1 MGKKVGDEVETYL
14 KNLFAFYVRKYSKGS
29 KNNSSSSRYTSFD
42 LFGSDLS
49 NSSVP
54 QSLKINTLRNKLH
67 MKRKS
72 KDCGSI
78 GGTKLELDKYL
89 GVHQE
94 PVPEPRS
101 ESKSEDFDISNW
113 WKVNSPL
120 FSVLSQLAHDVLA
133 IPVSRVVLEY
143 AFSIGGRI
151 LDPFRSSLTSK
162 YMQCLICVQDC
173 VQDWLRQETSPICV
187 EENLEFLEKLELG
200 KKLRILYFCVFLK
213 KNTYL
218 CYSIPYLLIFFLE
231 ITRSG

>member
-29 KNNSSSSRYTSFD
+29 KNNSSSSRYTSSD
-42 LFGSDLS
+42 LSRSDLS

-89 GVHQE
+89 GEDQE

-143 AFSIGGRI
+143 AFSIGSRI

-162 YMQCLICVQDC
+162 YMQCLICLQDC
-173 VQDWLRQETSPICV
+173 LRQKTSPICV

-200 KKLRILYFCVFLK
+200 
-213 KNTYL
+213 
-218 CYSIPYLLIFFLE
+218 
-231 ITRSG
+231 